1 MSSLPDLEN
10 LHLRHFGLTPAVC
23 ASHAEAARVLLDSHG
38 NPPATVAVGRYEA
51 STVTEY
57 TLDWRR
63 VTVREQA
70 AWFEITDATEAA
82 AYSVAIS
89 AAEAELELFAVQRV
103 PKGRGADYWVQATPI
118 INLRD
123 GLLDL
128 ENAIRFEVTGIEVD
142 RGATYFLRR
151 LSKKVDQIKAGGT
164 DGGWAVAVSFPTHQV
179 SFRYVAPSPAP

>member
-1 MSSLPDLEN
+1 
-10 LHLRHFGLTPAVC
+10 
-23 ASHAEAARVLLDSHG
+23 
-38 NPPATVAVGRYEA
+38 
-51 STVTEY
+51 VTEY